1 MAEPDLK
8 EFMSWKPWKLD
19 VATELKSEVKPKF
32 IKLHPMLIE
41 LVVSIDDKSAAELK
55 KDPKFMASMLGLC
68 KSHSKAALQKMKS
81 VLTDAD
87 KQAAGFTSDAQMAG
101 MFLRPI
107 HMEMEKY
114 FDDSCEDIQKEVGN
128 LFAKKRKE
136 EEYLKKASIKID
148 LDLKFDGLEIPQKG
162 GEKKK
167 VVGGGAVKLPALDI
181 DLDKDID
188 LTNLRKLIIESGT
201 IAHDVQ
207 EGLGVLAKQKVAED
221 EAAPDQNKDQTKKID
236 GAITKTTSQVNQL
249 IADHKKALDEV
260 VQEWKQLARPLKE
273 ADRLIQEWEDDVAD
287 NKSSFPP
294 AVKSSIQSELSK
306 VKKWSLPLTKYRN
319 GLASALKDA
328 GINKKLTEARDQVL
342 AGKATGGEALAD
354 EVEEWSQDVQ
364 KQLKAFDQ
372 ELKKSA
378 KVLDECVK
386 RITKLASQK
395 S

>member
-1 MAEPDLK
+1 MAEPELK
-8 EFMSWKPWKLD
+8 ESMSWKPWKLD
-19 VATELKSEVKPKF
+19 VATELKSEAKPKF

-55 KDPKFMASMLGLC
+55 KDPKFMVSMLGLC
-68 KSHSKAALQKMKS
+68 KSHSQKALQKMKS

-136 EEYLKKASIKID
+136 EEYLKKASIKVD
-148 LDLKFDGLEIPQKG
+148 LELKFDGLEIPQKG

-167 VVGGGAVKLPALDI
+167 VVGGGALKLPPLDI

-188 LTNLRKLIIESGT
+188 LTKLRKLITSSGA

-207 EGLGVLAKQKVAED
+207 AGLEVLAKQQAAKEEAGQDQD
-221 EAAPDQNKDQTKKID
+221 EDQNKKEEQ
-236 GAITKTTSQVNQL
+236 ALTKTTSQVNQL
-249 IADHKKALDEV
+249 IADHKKALDEAV
-260 VQEWKQLARPLKE
+260 EEWKELARPLKQ
-273 ADRLIQEWEDDVAD
+273 ADRLIQEWDDDVAD

-294 AVKSSIQSELSK
+294 AVKSSIQSELTK
-306 VKKWSLPLTKYRN
+306 VKKWSIPLTKYRT
-319 GLASALKDA
+319 GLSSALKDA
-328 GINKKLTEARDQVL
+328 GVNKKLTEARDQVL
-342 AGKATGGEALAD
+342 AGKASGGEALAE
-354 EVEEWSQDVQ
+354 EVEEWSKDVE

-372 ELKKSA
+372 ELKRSA
-378 KVLDECVK
+378 KVLDESVK
-386 RITKLASQK
+386 KITKLVSQK

>member
-1 MAEPDLK
+1 
-8 EFMSWKPWKLD
+8 MSWKPWKLD

-55 KDPKFMASMLGLC
+55 KDPKFMVSMLGLC
-68 KSHSKAALQKMKS
+68 KAHSKTALQKMKS

-114 FDDSCEDIQKEVGN
+114 FDDGCEDIQKEVGN

-148 LDLKFDGLEIPQKG
+148 LELKFDGLEIPQKG

-188 LTNLRKLIIESGT
+188 LTNLRKLIAESGT
-201 IAHDVQ
+201 IVHDVQ
-207 EGLGVLAKQKVAED
+207 AGLEVLAKQKVAKD
-221 EAAPDQNKDQTKKID
+221 EAAADENNKKVDD
-236 GAITKTTSQVNQL
+236 AVTKTTSQVNQL
-249 IADHKKALDEV
+249 IADHKKALDEA
-260 VQEWKQLARPLKE
+260 VQEWKQLARPLKQ
-273 ADRLIQEWEDDVAD
+273 ADRLIQEWDDDVAD
-287 NKSSFPP
+287 NKSSFPA

-319 GLASALKDA
+319 GLSSALKDA
-328 GINKKLTEARDQVL
+328 GINKKLTEARDQVV
-342 AGKATGGEALAD
+342 AGKASGGEALAD
-354 EVEEWSQDVQ
+354 EVEGWSQDVE

-372 ELKKSA
+372 ELKRSA
-378 KVLDECVK
+378 KVLDESVK
-386 RITKLASQK
+386 KITKLASQK